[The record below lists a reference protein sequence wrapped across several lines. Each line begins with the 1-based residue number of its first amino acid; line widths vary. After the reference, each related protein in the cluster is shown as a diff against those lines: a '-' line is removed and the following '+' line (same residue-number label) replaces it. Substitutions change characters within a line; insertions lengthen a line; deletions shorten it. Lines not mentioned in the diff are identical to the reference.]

1 MELKLLP
8 LKREYLEFVR
18 EVRND
23 PEVNKYLFT
32 NVNISREEQARWYR
46 RQVRDKRNR
55 VFIALADEAIGY
67 CQVKNIDR
75 VNRSCEL
82 GFCII
87 PRHQGKGYGMAL
99 VKQLISYAKSKL
111 KMHRLY
117 LEIFADNEKAIK
129 LYENCGFSKEGI
141 LRDKIFKDGKFRDVM
156 VMSII
161 ADNTISSPRCKAIE
175 ERRCY

>member
-8 LKREYLEFVR
+8 LNREYLEFVR

-32 NVNISREEQARWYR
+32 NVYISREEQERWYR
-46 RQVRDKRNR
+46 RQLRDKKSR

-67 CQVKNIDR
+67 CQVKNIDH

-82 GFCII
+82 GFCIV
-87 PRHQGKGYGMAL
+87 PRHQGKGYGVAL
-99 VKQLISYAKSKL
+99 VMQLIGYAKRKL
-111 KMHRLY
+111 KMHRIY
-117 LEIFADNEKAIK
+117 LEVFADNEKAIK

-141 LRDKIFKDGKFRDVM
+141 LLDKVFKDGKFRDAA

-161 ADNTISSPRCKAIE
+161 AANATG
-175 ERRCY
+175 